1 VRGALAVLVVVRVG
15 LVALPALTACIGQA
29 RPTAPD
35 FGPVA
40 DAPYQLED
48 DLDRAELRDRL
59 WSLPPGKQRSAL
71 RRELAAAQV
80 SRALGH
86 VARGRW
92 HLVHETLLDLAGLY
106 QGDAAAL
113 GAELAPHREA
123 LRRIADTLRRS
134 GADAEIVT
142 ALVLAHAAGPG
153 DPAADRAELDEVL
166 SFLDDLGMAEHGEV
180 GRHART
186 LPALEPIVKRAA
198 PSWLVDLYVERVVA
212 RQRLVSDRLNRDGA
226 SFALVAA
233 HRDVLGAARTVAGA
247 LARDGRAPAIA
258 AAVQPIDGIG
268 EDESIAVRAA
278 AVAAGGD
285 ARDWVQLARVLR
297 GDGKDAA
304 ADDPEAALAVTVA
317 ALVRFPDDATLLAAA
332 ADHAAALD
340 RLQQPIALLERA
352 RRVAPADGEL
362 AQRLADLY
370 RERLAQLAFGGRPL
384 AARRQLAS
392 LEAFHRELARGA
404 AAGTGDES
412 LARALATVGRG
423 LVSQGLL
430 DEAIG
435 LLERSARLAP
445 SVEAYEMLGTIALKR
460 ERWDEAQAHLAAG
473 LRLPATTPA
482 ARYARAKLLR
492 LAGDAAGGAG
502 DTGTAR
508 KLWIATLATWADLG
522 DELDLPPNLAG
533 ERLIES
539 GRALWALGDA
549 ARSVELFE
557 TAVDVD
563 PGGGDTHVQV
573 VAFLIL
579 HDRFGDAL
587 DAYHRG
593 LGADRVGDYHKVYMS
608 LWVLAEARRRGAG
621 PDPLA
626 LDYLRGRD
634 GGLWYDRLAQ
644 LATGRAAVGSLRAQA
659 TTRAQRA
666 ELAYYTAVLGIGD
679 GGTPPAADQ
688 LRALFDAVIA
698 TDMVLFFEYDMAR
711 HWRRAWLPARA

>member
-1 VRGALAVLVVVRVG
+1 VLRLAVLVVARAG
-15 LVALPALTACIGQA
+15 LAAALTACAGQA
-29 RPTAPD
+29 RPAAPD
-35 FGPVA
+35 FGPVV
-40 DAPYQLED
+40 DAPYQLAD

-59 WSLPPGKQRSAL
+59 WALPAGAERTAL
-71 RRELAAAQV
+71 RQELTAAHVARAQE
-80 SRALGH
+80 H

-92 HLVHETLLDLAGLY
+92 HLVHEALLDLAGLY
-106 QGDAAAL
+106 QGESAAL
-113 GAELAPHREA
+113 GPALAPHRDA
-123 LRRIADTLRRS
+123 LARIAGTLRRS

-142 ALVLAHAAGPG
+142 ALVLAHAAAAG
-153 DPAADRAELDEVL
+153 DPAGDRAELDEVL
-166 SFLDDLGMAEHGEV
+166 AFLDELGMAEHGEV
-180 GRHART
+180 GRHARS
-186 LPALEPIVKRAA
+186 LPALEPVVKRCA
-198 PSWLVDLYVERVVA
+198 PPWLVDLYVERVVA

-233 HRDVLGAARTVAGA
+233 HRDVLTAARAVAGA
-247 LARDGRAPAIA
+247 LARDGRAAAIA
-258 AAVQPIDGIG
+258 AAIRPIDGIG
-268 EDESIAVRAA
+268 EDESITVRAA
-278 AVAAGGD
+278 AIADGGS
-285 ARDWVQLARVLR
+285 ARDWTQLARVLR
-297 GDGKDAA
+297 SDGKDGP
-304 ADDPEAALAVTVA
+304 ADDAEAALAVSLA
-317 ALVRFPDDATLLAAA
+317 GLVRFPDDATLLAAA
-332 ADHAAALD
+332 ADHAAAQG

-352 RRVAPADGEL
+352 RRVAPADAEL
-362 AQRLADLY
+362 ADRLADLY
-370 RERLAQLAFGGRPL
+370 RERLAQLAFGGRPRAARARL
-384 AARRQLAS
+384 AAVEDFHRQLAG
-392 LEAFHRELARGA
+392 RDRR
-404 AAGTGDES
+404 TS
-412 LARALATVGRG
+412 LARTLATVGRG

-430 DEAIG
+430 DDAIE

-445 SVEAYEMLGTIALKR
+445 SAEAYEMLGTVAIKR

-473 LRLPATTPA
+473 LRLQATTPS

-549 ARSVELFE
+549 ERAVELFE

-563 PGGGDTHVQV
+563 PSGGDTHVQV
-573 VAFLIL
+573 VAFFIL
-579 HDRFGDAL
+579 HDRFSDAL
-587 DAYHRG
+587 DAFHRG

-608 LWVLAEARRRGAG
+608 LWVLAEARRRGVDA
-621 PDPLA
+621 DPLA
-626 LDYLRGRD
+626 VDYLRGRD

-644 LATGRAAVGSLRAQA
+644 LATGRAPIATLRDQA
-659 TTRAQRA
+659 NTRARRA
-666 ELAYYTAVLGIGD
+666 ELAYYTAVLGVGD
-679 GGTPPAADQ
+679 AASPDE